1 MREKYGREEIETT
14 NIGTNMKTTIE
25 DSRDK
30 DTMTKD
36 RDMIISIIRDTE
48 RDLIMIRNKV
58 MSDNLRTTNTLKSI
72 TMKSLTIITAI
83 EKEATNTR
91 AETMKDLKE
100 KTLAIKVKDMIK
112 TEEDIIIKIV
122 SNIIT
127 ARSTIMNNNT
137 SGKGID

>member
-100 KTLAIKVKDMIK
+100 KTKAIKVKDMIK

>member
-100 KTLAIKVKDMIK
+100 KTKAIKVKDMIK

-127 ARSTIMNNNT
+127 ARNTIMNNNT